1 MPDGHV
7 LSYTA
12 RWSAR
17 DHEGTITLRVWGTVA
32 SNPFL
37 EGYRTIEVDDAE
49 EFRLL
54 VDLLRNESPLR
65 FNSTTRALYTSSNEP
80 VGEEET

>member
-1 MPDGHV
+1 MPDGYV
-7 LSYTA
+7 QSYTA

-17 DHEGTITLRVWGTVA
+17 DHEGRISLRMFGAIA

-37 EGYRTIEVDDAE
+37 ESTRTLTIEDPE

-54 VDLLRNESPLR
+54 LDILRNEKPLR
-65 FNSTTRALYTSSNEP
+65 YNSTTRALYTSVSEP